1 MAKRVE
7 LYSLL
12 IVTSP
17 DEVDFSW
24 RVGVYVGERGP
35 CLATLGPPLWRRPYQ
50 SRAGAAR
57 AARRVMKCLGIQT
70 MENVRK
76 E

>member
-57 AARRVMKCLGIQT
+57 AARRVMKCFGIQP
-70 MENVRK
+70 MESVRK

>member
-57 AARRVMKCLGIQT
+57 AAHRVMKRFGIQP
-70 MENVRK
+70 MESVRK